1 MEDVGITSIDH
12 VQNIKLC
19 TLHEDCPVLIAEARK
34 MCYVFPNTRWAF
46 DRVLSCIKSC
56 DAVIDTM

>member
-1 MEDVGITSIDH
+1 MSIDH

-19 TLHEDCPVLIAEARK
+19 TLHEDCPVLIAEAHK

-56 DAVIDTM
+56 DAVTDTM